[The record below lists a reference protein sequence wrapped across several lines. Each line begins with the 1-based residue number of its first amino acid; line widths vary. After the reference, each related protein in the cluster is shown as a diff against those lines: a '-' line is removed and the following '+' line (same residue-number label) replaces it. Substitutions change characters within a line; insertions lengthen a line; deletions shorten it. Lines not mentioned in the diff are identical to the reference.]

1 MLKISIQSGTPI
13 NSKTPSFGLLV
24 PTHFWQYWGWFVEFT
39 TLTFYIQQMLTAATS
54 WMREKHMTIWIKAV
68 SIHLHMYTIY
78 AIEVSIPYIYMYIY
92 TFLGISICIL
102 YTIQSIY
109 IYRGFLKW
117 GYPKMYGLWWKNR
130 SVHGWFKGT
139 PISGNFNICTCIYI
153 YDLQMYIFTICT
165 YTIYTLACVFC
176 YSMGISV
183 LRDP

>member
-1 MLKISIQSGTPI
+1 
-13 NSKTPSFGLLV
+13 
-24 PTHFWQYWGWFVEFT
+24 
-39 TLTFYIQQMLTAATS
+39 MLTAATS

-78 AIEVSIPYIYMYIY
+78 AIEVSIPYIYICISIHFWVSPYVYYILYSQYIY
-92 TFLGISICIL
+92 IEVSWNGDTQKCMVYDGKTDLYMDDLRVPPFQEISI
-102 YTIQSIY
+102 Y
-109 IYRGFLKW
+109 
-117 GYPKMYGLWWKNR
+117 
-130 SVHGWFKGT
+130 VHV
-139 PISGNFNICTCIYI
+139 YI

>member
-24 PTHFWQYWGWFVEFT
+24 PTHFWQYWGWFIEFT

-78 AIEVSIPYIYMYIY
+78 AIEVSIPYIYVYLYIFGYLHMYTIY
-92 TFLGISICIL
+92 YTVNIYIEVSWNGDTQKCMVYDGKTDLYMDDLRVPPFQEISI
-102 YTIQSIY
+102 Y
-109 IYRGFLKW
+109 
-117 GYPKMYGLWWKNR
+117 
-130 SVHGWFKGT
+130 VHV
-139 PISGNFNICTCIYI
+139 YI